1 MYGLNVT
8 YVLKPDARQ
17 EFLDAV
23 TAAGVL
29 EATRREPGCVA
40 YEFFLPAADCE
51 RVLLVERWTDRAAQ
65 AAHMTRENIK
75 TLGAIKAQYVDR
87 TQVEDYDLK

>member
-8 YVLKPDARQ
+8 YVMKPDARQ

-23 TAAGVL
+23 TASGVL
-29 EATRREPGCVA
+29 EATRQESGCLG
-40 YEFFLPAADCE
+40 YEFFLPAADRE

-65 AAHMTRENIK
+65 TAHLSGANLK
-75 TLGAIKAQYVDR
+75 TLGAIKAQYVAE
-87 TQVEDYDLK
+87 TKVEDYDLK